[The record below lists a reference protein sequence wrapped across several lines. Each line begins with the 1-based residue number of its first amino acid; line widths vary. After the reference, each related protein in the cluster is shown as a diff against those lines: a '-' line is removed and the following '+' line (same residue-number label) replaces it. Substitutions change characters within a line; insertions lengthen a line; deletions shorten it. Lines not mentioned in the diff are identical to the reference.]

1 MVSAWVYD
9 HKTMNDEFDYNDL
22 EKKYLE
28 DTLKNAESPQSLKEQ
43 LDQAHK
49 WKQTESL
56 ISLWDY
62 YLNSTSTAL
71 KEWVIFFANNYRR
84 GRFWKIYS
92 TKSLIP

>member
-49 WKQTESL
+49 
-56 ISLWDY
+56 
-62 YLNSTSTAL
+62 
-71 KEWVIFFANNYRR
+71 
-84 GRFWKIYS
+84 
-92 TKSLIP
+92 